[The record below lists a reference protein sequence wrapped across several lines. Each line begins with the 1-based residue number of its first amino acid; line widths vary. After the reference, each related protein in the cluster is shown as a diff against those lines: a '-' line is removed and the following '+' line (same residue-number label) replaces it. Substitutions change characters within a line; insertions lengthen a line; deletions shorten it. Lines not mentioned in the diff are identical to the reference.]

1 MDGIRLGLWF
11 FFLIL
16 MVAALS
22 GLVRLFVA
30 TYFDDFYQNVY
41 QKSSNFV
48 KRVFG
53 RSK

>member
-16 MVAALS
+16 MVAAMF
-22 GLVRLFVA
+22 GLVRIIVA
-30 TYFDDFYQNVY
+30 KYFDDFYQNVY
-41 QKSSNFV
+41 QKSSNLA